1 MRNRGLGR
9 RMVYGILAAAML
21 GGAAVA
27 SADETKPAWNCP
39 YGGPTMMGGYGMGP
53 GMMQGYGMPHGMMGG
68 YGMGPGMMQGYG
80 GYGGPGM
87 MQGYGS
93 GPGMMGA
100 YGMGPG
106 MMGYAGGVD
115 LSADQRTKINA
126 IRDETRKQH
135 WTMMGEIMDQQV
147 RLQDLY
153 DAPKTDSAAIEQVY
167 KRIGELQRQMYESS
181 IDAHKR
187 MDAVLT
193 DEQRERLRNTWRRGR
208 MPMN

>member
-1 MRNRGLGR
+1 MKNRGLGR

-27 SADETKPAWNCP
+27 TADETKPTWNCP
-39 YGGPTMMGGYGMGP
+39 YGGPPMMGGYGMGP
-53 GMMQGYGMPHGMMGG
+53 GMMQGYG
-68 YGMGPGMMQGYG
+68 
-80 GYGGPGM
+80 
-87 MQGYGS
+87 S
-93 GPGMMGA
+93 SPGMMGA

-106 MMGYAGGVD
+106 MMGYAGSVD
-115 LSADQRTKINA
+115 LSADQRTRINA

-153 DAPKTDSAAIEQVY
+153 DVPKTDSAAIEQAY

>member
-1 MRNRGLGR
+1 MKNRGLGR

-27 SADETKPAWNCP
+27 TADETKPAWNCP
-39 YGGPTMMGGYGMGP
+39 YGGPAMMGGYGMGP

-68 YGMGPGMMQGYG
+68 YG
-80 GYGGPGM
+80 
-87 MQGYGS
+87 S

-100 YGMGPG
+100 YGMGLG
-106 MMGYAGGVD
+106 MMGYAGSVD
-115 LSADQRTKINA
+115 LSADQRMKINA

-153 DAPKTDSAAIEQVY
+153 DAPKTDSAAIEQAY

-181 IDAHKR
+181 IDAHKH